1 MFEWEKGDVQ
11 LIVQIGLV
19 NAPEDTW

>member
-1 MFEWEKGDVQ
+1 
-11 LIVQIGLV
+11 VQIGLV